1 MTAETPWRLY
11 KTITN
16 IQRASDLPVA
26 RVLLQKNM
34 QNNNGF
40 EQVWPKIFNM
50 IREKLVSANTFANYD
65 YDNID
70 QEYFKKICREVYA
83 NTKKQWEQ
91 RKINNSHNQQ

>member
-16 IQRASDLPVA
+16 MQRASDLPVA
-26 RVLLQKNM
+26 RVLIQKNM
-34 QNNNGF
+34 QKSNGF

-65 YDNID
+65 
-70 QEYFKKICREVYA
+70 
-83 NTKKQWEQ
+83 
-91 RKINNSHNQQ
+91 